1 MHTFIYIIFPAALHQ
16 IMQKMESRFVALSVL
31 AVLAMSLQ
39 PAAFA
44 STLTVNLDPSSKVA
58 KLTSV
63 STTNLVLTYPANSTL
78 SSYLKSYNSSLS
90 LSGNFNSSDEGLR
103 SFQGHLDDQAND
115 SITVQNMTVGY
126 KYSAKANDTALVVSL
141 ETDITAQVSGVFK
154 ISNGTITADL
164 AWRSF
169 HINGAMDLNLEGR
182 EVDVNQVGST
192 LSQSVAGRGV
202 SEEALA
208 GMFAGNGMWAEPT
221 LNFSSLS
228 APLSDWTRS
237 YDSITNT
244 TTYSKTISGQSTLSS
259 KYSHG
264 GETYSLTLTSDPSA
278 SISTHGYAVA
288 SGNSL
293 VITKAPLSANPLS
306 WVAIAAAAVV
316 MLGGAAYLVRRSRA
330 AARSGPAV
338 PLPANFP

>member
-182 EVDVNQVGST
+182 EV
-192 LSQSVAGRGV
+192 
-202 SEEALA
+202 
-208 GMFAGNGMWAEPT
+208 
-221 LNFSSLS
+221 
-228 APLSDWTRS
+228 
-237 YDSITNT
+237 
-244 TTYSKTISGQSTLSS
+244 
-259 KYSHG
+259 
-264 GETYSLTLTSDPSA
+264 
-278 SISTHGYAVA
+278 
-288 SGNSL
+288 
-293 VITKAPLSANPLS
+293 
-306 WVAIAAAAVV
+306 
-316 MLGGAAYLVRRSRA
+316 
-330 AARSGPAV
+330 
-338 PLPANFP
+338 